1 MRISNKFFT
10 LGELENLFAE
20 NFSSPIFPIL
30 SDFYLNNSQEDKALR
45 VSEIGLKND
54 PDNFS
59 GQYVLSKIY
68 IINNDFI
75 KAEKLLTNIIKHQ
88 PCNMD
93 AILTLIKIKISL
105 KRSKNKITKHISYAF
120 NIFPHS
126 PEIKSLY
133 DKLIFIKLK

>member
-20 NFSSPIFPIL
+20 NFSSPIFPFL

-75 KAEKLLTNIIKHQ
+75 KAEKLLTYIIKHQ
-88 PCNMD
+88 ACNID
-93 AILTLIKIKISL
+93 DILTLPPPLASIQSL
-105 KRSKNKITKHISYAF
+105 ICF
-120 NIFPHS
+120 
-126 PEIKSLY
+126 
-133 DKLIFIKLK
+133 